1 MEAVT
6 TPQEAERAAQH
17 RLDEARR
24 AMLKLIRRTWGDPA
38 ELREE
43 LEQASLEFCAAM
55 DEWGW
60 AYDAL
65 QAETARA

>member
-6 TPQEAERAAQH
+6 TPQEAERAAH
-17 RLDEARR
+17 YRLEQARM
-24 AMLKLIRRTWGDPA
+24 AMLRLILRTWGDPA

-43 LEQASLEFCAAM
+43 LELASLEFCAAM